1 MSTRVAINGF
11 GRIGR
16 LYLRAALKRGSDLQ
30 IVAVN
35 DITDAPTLA
44 HLFKYDSI
52 HGIWPGDVSA
62 GDGDLIIDGHRV
74 KVLSATDISLLPWR
88 ELGVQIGTEC
98 HHEDVCVER
107 PCRGGG
113 APRDGIDGRHGGL
126 DHAYAGLHDVDV
138 AVDDVGCGHA
148 AEHDVELGEAEHEP
162 VRLVEQ
168 HDVGVVAELLRQA
181 RRDLEAAEPGSQHQN
196 SHGGRLGIDG
206 GPVRCF
212 DALRQ
217 ARPAVIA
224 SSRSRTR
231 GSW

>member
-88 ELGVQIGTEC
+88 ELGVDVVVESTGRYTERAKAAA
-98 HHEDVCVER
+98 HLDQ
-107 PCRGGG
+107 G
-113 APRDGIDGRHGGL
+113 AKKVLI
-126 DHAYAGLHDVDV
+126 
-138 AVDDVGCGHA
+138 
-148 AEHDVELGEAEHEP
+148 
-162 VRLVEQ
+162 
-168 HDVGVVAELLRQA
+168 
-181 RRDLEAAEPGSQHQN
+181 
-196 SHGGRLGIDG
+196 
-206 GPVRCF
+206 
-212 DALRQ
+212 
-217 ARPAVIA
+217 
-224 SSRSRTR
+224 TR
-231 GSW
+231 GMWNGAATGPGAYQLIVPGKKEVGGYHVQRIS